1 MRSFAGSATTRRLS
15 SVRLELASTRRL
27 RTGFTVTVLVVL
39 LALSGMLALRLYTDG
54 GTDGRTHTLQLR
66 DLEARNAA
74 LDAEIARL
82 RTELAME
89 RATRSSLDRQ
99 VATLNERIAE
109 LRSQIDFLDAQ
120 RLHPRAT
127 R

>member
-1 MRSFAGSATTRRLS
+1 MRSLVGSTTTQRLS
-15 SVRLELASTRRL
+15 SDRLELASTRRL

-39 LALSGMLALRLYTDG
+39 LALSGVLALRLFTSG
-54 GTDGRTHTLQLR
+54 GTSTLHLR

-74 LDAEIARL
+74 LDAELARL

-99 VATLNERIAE
+99 IATLNERIAE
-109 LRSQIDFLDAQ
+109 LRSQIDFQNAQ

>member
-1 MRSFAGSATTRRLS
+1 MRSLAGSATTRQLS
-15 SVRLELASTRRL
+15 AAHLELASTRRL
-27 RTGFTVTVLVVL
+27 RTGMTVTALVVL
-39 LALSGMLALRLYTDG
+39 LALSGTLAVRLFAGG
-54 GTDGRTHTLQLR
+54 GTSTPHLR

-74 LDAEIARL
+74 LDAELARV

-109 LRSQIDFLDAQ
+109 LRSQVDFLNAQ
-120 RLHPRAT
+120 RLRPRAT

>member
-1 MRSFAGSATTRRLS
+1 MRPLAGYATTRRLS
-15 SVRLELASTRRL
+15 SDRLEFSSTRRL
-27 RTGFTVTVLVVL
+27 RSGFTVTFLVVL
-39 LALSGMLALRLYTDG
+39 LALSGTLALRLFTSG
-54 GTDGRTHTLQLR
+54 GTSTLHLR

-74 LDAEIARL
+74 LDAELARL

-109 LRSQIDFLDAQ
+109 LRSQIDFQNAQ
-120 RLHPRAT
+120 SLHPRAT

>member
-1 MRSFAGSATTRRLS
+1 MRSLTGSAATRRLS
-15 SVRLELASTRRL
+15 SDRLELASTRRL

-39 LALSGMLALRLYTDG
+39 LALSGVLALRLFTSG
-54 GTDGRTHTLQLR
+54 GTSTLHLR

-74 LDAEIARL
+74 LDAELARL

-99 VATLNERIAE
+99 IATLNERIAE
-109 LRSQIDFLDAQ
+109 LRSQIDFQNAQ

>member
-1 MRSFAGSATTRRLS
+1 MKSLTGSAMTRRLS
-15 SVRLELASTRRL
+15 SDRLELASTRRL

-39 LALSGMLALRLYTDG
+39 LALSGVLALRLFTSG
-54 GTDGRTHTLQLR
+54 GTSTLHLR

-74 LDAEIARL
+74 LDAELARL

-99 VATLNERIAE
+99 IATLNERIAE
-109 LRSQIDFLDAQ
+109 LRSQIDFQNAQ

>member
-1 MRSFAGSATTRRLS
+1 MRSFAGSATTRHLS
-15 SVRLELASTRRL
+15 SARLELSSTRRL
-27 RTGFTVTVLVVL
+27 RTGLHVTVLVVL

-54 GTDGRTHTLQLR
+54 GTPTQQVR

-74 LDAEIARL
+74 LKAEVARL

-99 VATLNERIAE
+99 VAALNERIAE
-109 LRSQIDFLDAQ
+109 QRSQIDFLNAQ
-120 RLHPRAT
+120 RLHPRGM